1 MDDLHYAY
9 ELVAELQRAAQRRA
23 NAKPSEKSYE
33 VSKLMLTVQSNLW
46 SAVAIH
52 DADCLLNGA
61 EPLLTRR
68 DVDKREEE
76 GRDGSV

>member
-23 NAKPSEKSYE
+23 NSATSEKSYE

-46 SAVAIH
+46 NAIAIH
-52 DADCLLNGA
+52 DADCLLNEA
-61 EPLLTRR
+61 EPLLTQR
-68 DVDKREEE
+68 DIDQRDIDQLEEE
-76 GRDGSV
+76 G